1 MYPAPHG
8 SAEALARVT
17 RGAADRDCGDGAME
31 YTATFHES
39 SLGVNLE
46 RAVLHG
52 PAHRKGKGA

>member
-1 MYPAPHG
+1 M
-8 SAEALARVT
+8 T